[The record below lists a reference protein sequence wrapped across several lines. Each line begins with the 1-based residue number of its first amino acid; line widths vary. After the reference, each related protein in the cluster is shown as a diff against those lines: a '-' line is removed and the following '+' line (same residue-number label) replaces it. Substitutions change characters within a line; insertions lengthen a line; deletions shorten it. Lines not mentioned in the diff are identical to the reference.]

1 MRPDRDAVRAA
12 VARDRLDDGPWLPA
26 GDPGCRG
33 AEQQRHVD
41 LEQRPARVPIRPERD
56 VDVVLG
62 ELAGDRHLPRR
73 PDERVL
79 VEDDALR
86 PPRRSAG
93 REDEARSARIPRAL
107 VDLRPGSG
115 GVLERAVGEEDR
127 TRSDFGTHRVERVLP
142 AVALDQVAL
151 EDDATGADLLERVE
165 RQRWRDPRHWRNPTP
180 AIDPATLRTTP
191 CHGIRQHGE
200 DELARRDAA
209 FRDRPGHASRGSPQ
223 LAVRQRVGPGH
234 RRPVGIALGP
244 ASNDLGERSVLP
256 VPEAPVLV
264 LTRRAAADGGSGT
277 FRSGARRGKLI

>member
-1 MRPDRDAVRAA
+1 MPV
-12 VARDRLDDGPWLPA
+12 
-26 GDPGCRG
+26 
-33 AEQQRHVD
+33 
-41 LEQRPARVPIRPERD
+41 RPERD

-165 RQRWRDPRHWRNPTP
+165 RQRRRDPGRQRRHPDACDRPGDAEDDALP
-180 AIDPATLRTTP
+180 RV
-191 CHGIRQHGE
+191 RQHGE

-209 FRDRPGHASRGSPQ
+209 FRDRPGHPSRGSPQ

-264 LTRRAAADGGSGT
+264 LKRRAAADGGSGT
-277 FRSGARRGKLI
+277 FRSGARREN